1 MKRSLYELEKISQ
14 SLNTHE
20 VYYKFNKDL
29 EASHKYRKG
38 RVNAASWLNE
48 LIYYFVQKENK
59 FIEEFKDHIQNKKK
73 TLSDLKEGDFKQG
86 LYDELN
92 IIEDMLNDRTDN
104 LNK

>member
-29 EASHKYRKG
+29 EASEKYRKG
-38 RVNAASWLNE
+38 RVSAASWLNE
-48 LIYYFVQKENK
+48 LIYYFVQKEK
-59 FIEEFKDHIQNKKK
+59 GFIEEFKNHIQDKKK
-73 TLSDLKEGDFKQG
+73 TLSDLNEGDFKQG

-92 IIEDMLNDRTDN
+92 IIEEMLNARNDN
-104 LNK
+104 SNK

>member
-1 MKRSLYELEKISQ
+1 MKKSLYELEKISQ

-29 EASHKYRKG
+29 EASDKYRKG
-38 RVNAASWLNE
+38 RVNE

-59 FIEEFKDHIQNKKK
+59 FIDEFKDHIQDKKK
-73 TLSDLKEGDFKQG
+73 TLLDLKEGDFKQG

-92 IIEDMLNDRTDN
+92 IIEDMLNARNDN
-104 LNK
+104 RNI